1 MAVDKSYRELTNR
14 IRYHEKLHGSE
25 WVRQSKGL
33 NFKKIANQIKEL
45 KDKGYSYQDQLYALD
60 YLVGYSNDTFYGYTH
75 VCNNIDWIME
85 KKRQH
90 DKKVEQIQNKK
101 DSPVQEQTYDLSS
114 MLESEDDW

>member
-1 MAVDKSYRELTNR
+1 MAGNKIYRELTNR

-45 KDKGYSYQDQLYALD
+45 KDKGYSYEDQLYALN
-60 YLVGYSNDTFYGYTH
+60 YIVEHSNNVFFGYTH

-90 DKKVEQIQNKK
+90 DKKVEQLENAKNT
-101 DSPVQEQTYDLSS
+101 PVQEQTYDLSS